1 MDPAARRPRTSR
13 DRFVR
18 LLPRREAAKLF
29 PMASRENDFRTT
41 LRALMMPADTNHQGT
56 VFGGVV
62 LSRIDQAGYLEAR
75 RHGRHRWV
83 TVSMNQVQFVAPVY
97 TGDVV
102 TFLTRTIR
110 TGRTSV
116 TVEVRVEAE
125 RHEGGDN
132 VLVTEAQLT
141 LVSVDDNG
149 APVPFGED
157 SERTVS

>member
-1 MDPAARRPRTSR
+1 
-13 DRFVR
+13 
-18 LLPRREAAKLF
+18 
-29 PMASRENDFRTT
+29 MASRDDDFRTT

-83 TVSMNQVQFVAPVY
+83 TVSMNQVQFLAPVY

-125 RHEGGDN
+125 RHDGGRN

-141 LVSVDDNG
+141 LVSVDDDG
-149 APVPFGED
+149 SPVPFGGDPEG
-157 SERTVS
+157 TVS

>member
-1 MDPAARRPRTSR
+1 
-13 DRFVR
+13 
-18 LLPRREAAKLF
+18 
-29 PMASRENDFRTT
+29 MASRDDDFRTT

-125 RHEGGDN
+125 RHEGGRN

-141 LVSVDDNG
+141 LVSVDEDG
-149 APVPFGED
+149 APVPFGGD
-157 SERTVS
+157 SEGTLS

>member
-1 MDPAARRPRTSR
+1 MTDPRDGFRTS
-13 DRFVR
+13 
-18 LLPRREAAKLF
+18 
-29 PMASRENDFRTT
+29 

-83 TVSMNQVQFVAPVY
+83 TVSMNEVHFVAPVY

-102 TFLTRTIR
+102 TLLTRTAA
-110 TGRTSV
+110 TGRSSV

-125 RHEGGDN
+125 RHVGGDT
-132 VLVTEAQLT
+132 VLVTEARLT
-141 LVSVDDNG
+141 LVSVDDEG
-149 APVPFGED
+149 TPVPFDTPQDGTA
-157 SERTVS
+157 S

>member
-1 MDPAARRPRTSR
+1 
-13 DRFVR
+13 
-18 LLPRREAAKLF
+18 
-29 PMASRENDFRTT
+29 MASRDDDFRTT

-83 TVSMNQVQFVAPVY
+83 TVSLNQVQFVAPVY

>member
-1 MDPAARRPRTSR
+1 
-13 DRFVR
+13 
-18 LLPRREAAKLF
+18 
-29 PMASRENDFRTT
+29 MASRENDFRTT

-125 RHEGGDN
+125 RHDGGRN

-141 LVSVDDNG
+141 LVSVDDDG
-149 APVPFGED
+149 SPVLAD
-157 SERTVS
+157 HLQ

>member
-1 MDPAARRPRTSR
+1 MSTPTADY
-13 DRFVR
+13 
-18 LLPRREAAKLF
+18 
-29 PMASRENDFRTT
+29 RTT

-62 LSRIDQAGYLEAR
+62 LSKIDQAGYLEAR

-83 TVSMNQVQFVAPVY
+83 TVSMNQVHFVAPVY

-102 TFLTRTIR
+102 TMLTRTLR

-125 RHEGGDN
+125 RHIGGET
-132 VLVTEAQLT
+132 VVVTEAQLT
-141 LVSVDDNG
+141 LVSVDDDGTSIPFDTLPNG
-149 APVPFGED
+149 PA
-157 SERTVS
+157 S

>member
-1 MDPAARRPRTSR
+1 MT
-13 DRFVR
+13 
-18 LLPRREAAKLF
+18 
-29 PMASRENDFRTT
+29 SRENDFRTT

-83 TVSMNQVQFVAPVY
+83 TVSLNQVQFVAPVY

-141 LVSVDDNG
+141 LVSVDDTG
-149 APVPFGED
+149 APVPFGDD

>member
-1 MDPAARRPRTSR
+1 MPTPTADY
-13 DRFVR
+13 
-18 LLPRREAAKLF
+18 
-29 PMASRENDFRTT
+29 RTT

-62 LSRIDQAGYLEAR
+62 LSKIDQAGYLEAR

-83 TVSMNQVQFVAPVY
+83 TVSMNQVHFVAPVY

-102 TFLTRTIR
+102 TMLTRTLR

-125 RHEGGDN
+125 RHIGGET
-132 VLVTEAQLT
+132 VVVTEAQLT
-141 LVSVDDNG
+141 LVSVDDDGTSIPFDTLPNG
-149 APVPFGED
+149 TA
-157 SERTVS
+157 S

>member
-1 MDPAARRPRTSR
+1 
-13 DRFVR
+13 
-18 LLPRREAAKLF
+18 
-29 PMASRENDFRTT
+29 MASRENDFRTT

-83 TVSMNQVQFVAPVY
+83 TVSLNQVQFVAPVY

>member
-1 MDPAARRPRTSR
+1 
-13 DRFVR
+13 
-18 LLPRREAAKLF
+18 
-29 PMASRENDFRTT
+29 MASRDDDFRTT

-102 TFLTRTIR
+102 TFRSDPAFTRASPGLR
-110 TGRTSV
+110 S
-116 TVEVRVEAE
+116 
-125 RHEGGDN
+125 
-132 VLVTEAQLT
+132 
-141 LVSVDDNG
+141 
-149 APVPFGED
+149 
-157 SERTVS
+157 

>member
-1 MDPAARRPRTSR
+1 
-13 DRFVR
+13 
-18 LLPRREAAKLF
+18 
-29 PMASRENDFRTT
+29 MASRDDDFRTT

-125 RHEGGDN
+125 RHDGGRN

-141 LVSVDDNG
+141 LVSVDDDG
-149 APVPFGED
+149 SPVPFGGDPEG
-157 SERTVS
+157 TVS

>member
-1 MDPAARRPRTSR
+1 
-13 DRFVR
+13 
-18 LLPRREAAKLF
+18 
-29 PMASRENDFRTT
+29 MASRENDFRTT

-141 LVSVDDNG
+141 LVSVDDTG

>member
-1 MDPAARRPRTSR
+1 
-13 DRFVR
+13 
-18 LLPRREAAKLF
+18 
-29 PMASRENDFRTT
+29 
-41 LRALMMPADTNHQGT
+41 MMPADTNHQGT

-125 RHEGGDN
+125 RHEGGRN

-141 LVSVDDNG
+141 LVSVDDDG
-149 APVPFGED
+149 APVPFGGD
-157 SERTVS
+157 SEGTLS

>member
-1 MDPAARRPRTSR
+1 
-13 DRFVR
+13 
-18 LLPRREAAKLF
+18 
-29 PMASRENDFRTT
+29 MASRDDDFRTT

-125 RHEGGDN
+125 RHEGGRN

-141 LVSVDDNG
+141 LVSVDDDG
-149 APVPFGED
+149 APVPFGGD
-157 SERTVS
+157 SEGTLS